1 MIVAVADTNGDSAVD
16 FEEFFDKLKFYV
28 TTAFEVLDENEDGSI
43 LDEAK
48 GGNIFNSIPYA
59 FLEKLLDLVFE
70 FFDLNKDGIISLE
83 DDISTWAY
91 IRDWDKNGKITISDA
106 LGRSLISLP
115 APVYNLYTKVKRLQQ
130 THFVS

>member
-1 MIVAVADTNGDSAVD
+1 MTVADTNGDSAVD

-59 FLEKLLDLVFE
+59 FLEKLLDQVFE
-70 FFDLNKDGIISLE
+70 FYDRNKDGTISLE
-83 DDISTWAY
+83 DDISTWTY
-91 IRDWDKNGKITISDA
+91 IRDWDGNGKITLSDA

-115 APVYNLYTKVKRLQQ
+115 APVYILYTKVKRLQQ
-130 THFVS
+130 TQFSS

>member
-48 GGNIFNSIPYA
+48 DGNIFNSISYH
-59 FLEKLLDLVFE
+59 FLEKLLDQVFE
-70 FFDLNKDGIISLE
+70 FYDLNKDGTISLE

-91 IRDWDKNGKITISDA
+91 IRDWDKNGKITLSDA
-106 LGRSLISLP
+106 LRRSLISLP
-115 APVYNLYTKVKRLQQ
+115 APVYNLYTKVKRLRQ

>member
-28 TTAFEVLDENEDGSI
+28 TTAFKVLDENEDGSI

-48 GGNIFNSIPYA
+48 DGNIFNSISYP
-59 FLEKLLDLVFE
+59 FFEKLLDQVFE
-70 FFDLNKDGIISLE
+70 FFDLNKDGSISLE
-83 DDISTWAY
+83 DDVSKWAY
-91 IRDWDKNGKITISDA
+91 IRDWDKNGKITLSDA
-106 LGRSLISLP
+106 LRRSLISLP

>member
-1 MIVAVADTNGDSAVD
+1 MIVAVADTNEDSAVD

-48 GGNIFNSIPYA
+48 DGNIFNSISYP
-59 FLEKLLDLVFE
+59 FFEKLLDQVFE
-70 FFDLNKDGIISLE
+70 FFDLNKDGSISLE
-83 DDISTWAY
+83 DDVSKWAY
-91 IRDWDKNGKITISDA
+91 IRDWDKNGKITLSDA
-106 LGRSLISLP
+106 LRRSLISLP

>member
-1 MIVAVADTNGDSAVD
+1 MTVADTNGDSAVD

-48 GGNIFNSIPYA
+48 GGNIFNSISYP
-59 FLEKLLDLVFE
+59 FFEKLLDQVFE
-70 FFDLNKDGIISLE
+70 FFDLNKDGSISLE

-91 IRDWDKNGKITISDA
+91 IRDLDDNGKITLSDV
-106 LGRSLISLP
+106 LRTNLISLP
-115 APVYNLYTKVKRLQQ
+115 APIYNLYAKVEKN
-130 THFVS
+130 

>member
-1 MIVAVADTNGDSAVD
+1 MADKNGDSAVD

-48 GGNIFNSIPYA
+48 DGNIFNSISYH
-59 FLEKLLDLVFE
+59 FLENLLDQVFE
-70 FFDLNKDGIISLE
+70 FFDLNKDGAISLE
-83 DDISTWAY
+83 DDISTWTY
-91 IRDWDKNGKITISDA
+91 IRDWDSNGKITLSDA

-115 APVYNLYTKVKRLQQ
+115 APVYILYTKVKRLQQ
-130 THFVS
+130 TQFAS